1 MTEADIFVFSLVFM
15 RVLGLMLF
23 VPLFAHTSVP
33 TMAKAGFAT
42 AFTLMVYPMVE
53 FEFIIPNTLGMVVL
67 WMCKELIVG
76 LCMGLAVRMIFF
88 MLDFAAHILTV
99 EIGLQ
104 PGAEFNPSAG
114 AGSNPLGSIMY
125 FFGMMLLL
133 LGSEYDILRTFVVS
147 YEVAPIGYLRANEF
161 AVEMIVVRSMGVFK
175 TGILIA
181 APVVAVNFLVNL
193 IFSVLGKAV
202 PKLNVFVLSFSVRIF
217 AGTAVLGFS
226 VILIVHYV
234 MGYLHET
241 PEMMLR
247 FILFRPDY

>member
-1 MTEADIFVFSLVFM
+1 MTEVGIFVFALVFM

-23 VPLFAHTSVP
+23 VPIFAHTSIP
-33 TMAKAGFAT
+33 MLAKGGFAT
-42 AFTLMVYPMVE
+42 AFSLMVFPMVE
-53 FEFIIPNTLGMVVL
+53 FDNYIPNTIGMLVL
-67 WMCKELIVG
+67 WMCKELMVG

-88 MLDFAAHILTV
+88 MLDFASHILTV

-104 PGAEFNPSAG
+104 PSAEFNPSSST
-114 AGSNPLGSIMY
+114 SNPLGSIMY

-133 LGSEYDILRTFVVS
+133 MGSEYDILSTFIAS
-147 YEVAPIGYLRANEF
+147 YQVAPIGYLNVNEF

-175 TGILIA
+175 VGILIA
-181 APVVAVNFLVNL
+181 APVIAVNFLVNL

-217 AGTAVLGFS
+217 AGTAVLAFS
-226 VILIVHYV
+226 VVLIVHYV
-234 MGYLHET
+234 MAYLHET

-247 FILFRPDY
+247 FILFRPVY